1 METGS
6 ATLPD
11 DSIAEF
17 LRLLPAASLA
27 TARCVCKAWRNIID
41 GHELLLPH
49 ILPHNV
55 HGIFI
60 NYSNHRRP
68 HLFASSS
75 SSSTS
80 SDVDGM
86 LGFMPNEQRDW
97 WSVMDRCNGLLLCCI
112 NMDADLCVCNPATR
126 QCTLL
131 PRQRKRMWS
140 DEPPHDAYA
149 YLVFDPQVSPHFEVF
164 LVPSV
169 PEKPPPPD
177 RWCKEERD
185 RRALLLQ
192 QELEAPFCL
201 DWFFSSPDDELVA
214 EEIDDD
220 LEEMPPVDEDDMES
234 VDDPCLLM
242 EWPPSQRVVN
252 VFSLRTGRWEER
264 TFVREGDPAGIVKEM
279 RLDPPSPTWLGPRW
293 RYAVYWHGALY
304 VHCQG
309 GFIARLQVSGDKYQA
324 IKTPANTHSGKP
336 YLGRTDVCFG
346 IVHSLLRVWILS
358 ESHGRMEWV
367 LKHQHDLLPHAQYI
381 SSCYNNGKHAKGPWT
396 VIQEHNDDLY
406 DSDDISETA
415 SSENFEWNS
424 NNTDILS
431 VEVGDSDNSTKET
444 LGELNFDWL
453 SVDDED
459 GDEEY
464 YSSRTFDILG
474 FHPHEDVVFLVEPFG
489 AAAYD
494 LNSSK
499 IQYLGDSKPKSYD
512 QTPSHGIFESFVY
525 TPCMIGELHKGNLGL
540 ITHS

>member
-27 TARCVCKAWRNIID
+27 TALCVCKAWRNIID

-75 SSSTS
+75 SSWTS

-97 WSVMDRCNGLLLCCI
+97 WSVMDHCNGLLLCCI

-126 QCTLL
+126 QWTLL
-131 PRQRKRMWS
+131 PRQTKRLWS
-140 DEPPHDAYA
+140 DEPPHHAYG
-149 YLVFDPQVSPHFEVF
+149 YLVFDPLVSPHFEVF
-164 LVPSV
+164 LIPAV

-177 RWCKEERD
+177 RW
-185 RRALLLQ
+185 
-192 QELEAPFCL
+192 F
-201 DWFFSSPDDELVA
+201 A

-220 LEEMPPVDEDDMES
+220 IEEMPPVDEDDMES
-234 VDDPCLLM
+234 ADDPCLLM
-242 EWPPSQRVVN
+242 EWPPSQWVVN
-252 VFSLRTGRWEER
+252 VFSSRT
-264 TFVREGDPAGIVKEM
+264 
-279 RLDPPSPTWLGPRW
+279 
-293 RYAVYWHGALY
+293 
-304 VHCQG
+304 G
-309 GFIARLQVSGDKYQA
+309 GFIARLQVSGHKYQV
-324 IKTPANTHSGKP
+324 IKTPAFTHRGKP
-336 YLGRTDVCFG
+336 YLGRTDKGVCFG

-358 ESHGRMEWV
+358 ESRGRMEWV
-367 LKHQHDLLPHAQYI
+367 LKHQHDLVPHAQYI
-381 SSCYNNGKHAKGPWT
+381 SSCYDNGKRAKGPWT
-396 VIQEHNDDLY
+396 VIQEHNDDLH

-424 NNTDILS
+424 NNADILS
-431 VEVGDSDNSTKET
+431 VEVGDSDDSTKET
-444 LGELNFDWL
+444 LAELNFDWL

-464 YSSRTFDILG
+464 YSSQTFDILG

-499 IQYLGDSKPKSYD
+499 IRYLGDSKPKSYD

-540 ITHS
+540 ISSS